1 MINGVVKLVPVA
13 RAVPPVAAEY
23 QEITPL
29 EAVAPNVTVPD
40 PQIAAGVVA
49 VIVGCVLT
57 VAKTAER
64 DEVHVPSLVST

>member
-1 MINGVVKLVPVA
+1 MNGVVKLVPVA
-13 RAVPPVAAEY
+13 RAVPPVEAEY
-23 QEITPL
+23 HEITPL
-29 EAVAPNVTVPD
+29 DAVAPSVTVPD